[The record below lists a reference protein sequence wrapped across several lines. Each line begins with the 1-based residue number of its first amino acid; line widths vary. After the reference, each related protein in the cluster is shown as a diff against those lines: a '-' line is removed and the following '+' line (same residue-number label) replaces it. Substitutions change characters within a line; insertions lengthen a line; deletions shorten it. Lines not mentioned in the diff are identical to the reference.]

1 VSERTASD
9 RTASEPTAPEP
20 IAATM
25 LVVIAPGQLTATQSF
40 PNPLTLK
47 PGVQCAWHCNSPS
60 ADHDKSGGFMVVF
73 DDASLFGVTEISAPI
88 GGTTQK
94 LIVQPDA
101 APGTHRYTISVLGI
115 SHDPEII
122 IEEAV
127 PTEPEQ
133 KARAAGTG
141 R

>member
-1 VSERTASD
+1 MEAVV
-9 RTASEPTAPEP
+9 SEPTASDP

-25 LVVIAPGQLTATQSF
+25 LVVITPGEVTATQSF

-47 PGVQCAWHCNSPS
+47 PGAQCAWHCNSPS
-60 ADHDKSGGFMVVF
+60 IEHDKSGGYMVVF
-73 DDASLFGVTEISAPI
+73 DDASLFGVTVVSAPI
-88 GGTTQK
+88 GGTTEK
-94 LIVQPDA
+94 LIVQPGV
-101 APGTHRYTISVLGI
+101 APGTHRYTISVLGTN
-115 SHDPEII
+115 HDPEII

-127 PTEPEQ
+127 PTEPER